1 MAYMNQERKAER
13 APAIKAILKKYNVK
27 GSLAVRN
34 HSTLVLN
41 LKAGS
46 IDFIKNSNRVCGAD
60 FYQVAQGFK
69 PNMSGYTQINPYHF
83 QNHYDGEALA
93 FLKEVHEVMNSG
105 NHDRSDMQSD
115 YFDVGWYV
123 DVNVGQWDAAYA
135 LVK

>member
-1 MAYMNQERKAER
+1 MAYMNQERKQER

-46 IDFIKNSNRVCGAD
+46 IDFIANSNRVCGENY
-60 FYQVAQGFK
+60 YQVAQGFK
-69 PNMSGYTQINPYHF
+69 PNTSGYSQINPYHF
-83 QNHYDGEALA
+83 EKHYDGEALS
-93 FLKEVHEVMNSG
+93 FLKEVHEVMNDG

-115 YFDVGWYV
+115 YFDVGWYS
-123 DVNVGQWDAAYA
+123 DVNIGQWNKPYI
-135 LVK
+135 LEK